1 LGVTT
6 VHEASNGKEALALL
20 EALDPPPCVLLLDLE
35 MPTMDGPELLSALRR
50 RRIDIPVVVVSSRE
64 RALMHSVSHLGIIL
78 GLRILDTVQKPLSRD
93 TLGAALAK
101 WQPATAVPAVRP
113 QTLPIDG
120 DALRLALDRAE
131 LLVHYQPQ
139 IEIRTGAVRGVE
151 ALVRWQHPTLGLISA
166 DRFIPLAEQ
175 SGVIHELTLQVLNQA
190 LLQVACWS
198 AENLDL
204 TVAVNISPLLLD
216 RAELVNEISS
226 LQRGYGVAAEQI
238 ILEVTESSLLTDA
251 GAALE
256 VLTRL
261 RLRGFG
267 LSLDDYGT
275 GFSSMQQLARIPF
288 TELKIDKSFVQGA
301 HGRERLQVMLRS
313 AVEMANELGM
323 VTLAEGVEQRE
334 DLQILQQCGCT
345 LAQGWLFAKAMPA
358 AELAKWLSARNGASA
373 NATA

>member
-93 TLGAALAK
+93 TLGTALAK

-131 LLVHYQPQ
+131 LHVHYQPQ